1 MVLARSRGGE
11 KEEVLTGPFL
21 ISSAKR
27 WKKEK
32 VVRWGVGVR
41 SGPHR
46 GS

>member
-1 MVLARSRGGE
+1 MLLARSRGGE
-11 KEEVLTGPFL
+11 KEEVLTDPFL

-32 VVRWGVGVR
+32 VVRWGSGVR
-41 SGPHR
+41 WVGHR